1 MRKWIV
7 LLAIVAMAGVSGLAY
22 AENVA
27 QAIGD
32 IIVGDNT
39 YGNIEAVKRI
49 ELEKPI
55 LGLDEIQV
63 GAYFYAE
70 LSEPIGSE
78 RVYLGGPKVK
88 LIW

>member
-1 MRKWIV
+1 MLI
-7 LLAIVAMAGVSGLAY
+7 LLAIVAMVGGSACPAR

-27 QAIGD
+27 QAVGD
-32 IIVGDNT
+32 ILIGTENT
-39 YGNIEAVKRI
+39 YCNIEAVKRI

-55 LGLDEIQV
+55 LGLDEIQIGV
-63 GAYFYAE
+63 YFLAE

-78 RVYLGGPKVK
+78 RVFLGGPKVK

>member
-1 MRKWIV
+1 MLI
-7 LLAIVAMAGVSGLAY
+7 LLAIVAMVVGSACPAR

-32 IIVGDNT
+32 IIAGDST
-39 YGNIEAVKRI
+39 YGNLEAVKRI

-55 LGLDEIQV
+55 FGLDEIQV
-63 GAYFYAE
+63 GAYFIAE
-70 LSEPIGSE
+70 LSEPVGAE
-78 RVYLGGPKVK
+78 RFYMGGPKVK